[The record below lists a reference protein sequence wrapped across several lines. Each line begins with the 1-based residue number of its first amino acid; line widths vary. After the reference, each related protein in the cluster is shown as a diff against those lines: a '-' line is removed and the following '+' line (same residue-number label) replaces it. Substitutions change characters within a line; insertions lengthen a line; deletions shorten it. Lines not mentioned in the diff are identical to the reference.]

1 MLVAPSEESKTDQP
15 ADPPVMEVVEE
26 PAVLPT
32 ESRPPT
38 TKSLALWWVVALGAV
53 VAMGFVWT
61 DHMLRATTTLGGS
74 LVVAAVIRAV
84 APQDR
89 AGGLVVRSRVF
100 DVIVFL
106 IFAVAILASGFTL
119 DLRSR

>member
-1 MLVAPSEESKTDQP
+1 MSNQGEHP
-15 ADPPVMEVVEE
+15 AGEPEMEIVEE

-32 ESRPPT
+32 EVRPPT
-38 TKSLALWWVVALGAV
+38 TKSLGLWWVVAVGAV
-53 VAMGFVWT
+53 VAMGFVWA
-61 DHMLRATTTLGGS
+61 DHMLRATTALGGS
-74 LVVAAVIRAV
+74 LLIAAIIRTV

-100 DVIVFL
+100 DVIIFVV
-106 IFAVAILASGFTL
+106 FAVAVLASGFTL